1 MRLEKL
7 HGLIGTLSASLA
19 MPAIAR
25 AEPAPSM
32 SHLPVLWTLAA
43 AISAWLAW
51 IGVRIAARSGRLQT
65 PMRKWVFA
73 IILLVIFLLFV
84 APFFVGVGSILITGR
99 TM

>member
-7 HGLIGTLSASLA
+7 YGLIGALSVSLA

-25 AEPAPSM
+25 AEPVPSM

-51 IGVRIAARSGRLQT
+51 TGVKIAARSGRLQT
-65 PMRKWVFA
+65 RMRKWIFA
-73 IILLVIFLLFV
+73 IILLIIFLVFV
-84 APFFVGVGSILITGR
+84 APVFVGMGSILITGR